1 MGHPID
7 APRSEIGSASRDLGG
22 GRINA
27 TEILAIAVGGAF
39 GAVMRFL
46 ASTATYGWLGHD
58 FPYGTLMVNLLGS
71 LAMGFLFHM
80 LVERLAVAVEWR
92 AVLLVGFL
100 GAFTTF
106 STFSVETLALIEEG
120 RAVAALANAGASV
133 LGCVGAAWLGLSIAR
148 YL

>member
-1 MGHPID
+1 M
-7 APRSEIGSASRDLGG
+7 
-22 GRINA
+22 NA
-27 TEILAIAVGGAF
+27 TDILAIAIGGAF

-46 ASTATYGWLGHD
+46 TSTATYQWLGQD
-58 FPYGTLMVNLLGS
+58 FPYGTLVVNVLGS

-80 LVERLAVAVEWR
+80 LVERMFLASEWR

-120 RAVAALANAGASV
+120 RTLAAFANVGASV
-133 LGCVGAAWLGLSIAR
+133 VGCVGAAWLGFSLAR
-148 YL
+148 SL